1 MAVTQNEAR
10 AFLGSLIGNV
20 ELLRK
25 KLPATYKT
33 KRKKA
38 HELELKLKNYADPS
52 NSGLDDVYS
61 ELSGL
66 IRGLVLND
74 EYNFVGPG
82 TDLTDP
88 KTLPKNVIDKYA
100 EEHDLG
106 YVYASGA
113 LSQEAFDRRIRYA
126 DNKFINQLESLAEL
140 STEPSEK
147 EDALKIVGLMKTKQW
162 TDDVYKIFNVKK
174 RLTDEQYGEV
184 IGEAIKLVGSIK
196 PEERTKYNIDY
207 YPVGN
212 YKAIRLEDV
221 VNVRKY
227 DEQTAEQEEA
237 RIYPLAPEPE
247 QPEEQK
253 APEPVT
259 PPPVAPVTVAPVA
272 PVTPPSVTEEKKEP
286 AGQLDVTPAISPDLL
301 KALLVMSQK
310 KAPVAMA
317 DKTVGNASF
326 PNTPYTGERNLA
338 LLQNQAT
345 VDYMRPTAKQER
357 QTMDWY
363 RAFNLV
369 QAPNSNVQ
377 LIRGAPITQATIDPG
392 NSLLATNAN
401 SEYNIRYKG
410 PLFQPAEV
418 IPTIRPDINAI
429 EDRRAS
435 MFTDSQKQM
444 MFKDRAFPATTGM
457 AGVGKPIQMY
467 SGMNEMTPTANRYSQ
482 NTRLANPDRV
492 IISTGKYT
500 RV

>member
-1 MAVTQNEAR
+1 MALAVRPDEAR
-10 AFLGSLIGNV
+10 IFLNNLIGN
-20 ELLRK
+20 LDALSGGLPGNYK
-25 KLPATYKT
+25 K
-33 KRKKA
+33 KKKDA
-38 HELELKLKNYADPS
+38 YTLELKLRNYADPS
-52 NSGLDDVYS
+52 TSGLDDFNSRV
-61 ELSGL
+61 SGL
-66 IRGLVLND
+66 VKGLVLNKD
-74 EYNFVGPG
+74 YVFVGPG
-82 TDLTDP
+82 TDITDSTKEP
-88 KTLPKNVIDKYA
+88 INTIDEYA
-100 EEHDLG
+100 REHDMA
-106 YVYASGA
+106 YARASGA
-113 LSQEAFDRRIRYA
+113 LSQETFDRRIRVA
-126 DNKFINQLESLAEL
+126 DNVFIRQLQEIVDKSPDESD
-140 STEPSEK
+140 K
-147 EDALKIVGLMKTKQW
+147 EDANKIIGLMKTKQW
-162 TDDVYKIFNVKK
+162 TDQVYQLFNVKK
-174 RLTDEQYGEV
+174 RLTDEQYAKTV
-184 IGEAIKLVGSIK
+184 QEAVKLLGSISAEK
-196 PEERTKYNIDY
+196 LAKHNINFTPAGD
-207 YPVGN
+207 V
-212 YKAIRLEDV
+212 KRFKLEDIV
-221 VNVRKY
+221 EVKKEL
-227 DEQTAEQEEA
+227 EQEEEQEEA

-247 QPEEQK
+247 QPEESKEPLQGSAMTT
-253 APEPVT
+253 APTPV
-259 PPPVAPVTVAPVA
+259 V
-272 PVTPPSVTEEKKEP
+272 EEKKEP

>member
-1 MAVTQNEAR
+1 MA
-10 AFLGSLIGNV
+10 
-20 ELLRK
+20 
-25 KLPATYKT
+25 P
-33 KRKKA
+33 
-38 HELELKLKNYADPS
+38 
-52 NSGLDDVYS
+52 
-61 ELSGL
+61 
-66 IRGLVLND
+66 
-74 EYNFVGPG
+74 
-82 TDLTDP
+82 
-88 KTLPKNVIDKYA
+88 
-100 EEHDLG
+100 
-106 YVYASGA
+106 
-113 LSQEAFDRRIRYA
+113 
-126 DNKFINQLESLAEL
+126 
-140 STEPSEK
+140 
-147 EDALKIVGLMKTKQW
+147 
-162 TDDVYKIFNVKK
+162 
-174 RLTDEQYGEV
+174 
-184 IGEAIKLVGSIK
+184 
-196 PEERTKYNIDY
+196 
-207 YPVGN
+207 
-212 YKAIRLEDV
+212 
-221 VNVRKY
+221 
-227 DEQTAEQEEA
+227 
-237 RIYPLAPEPE
+237 
-247 QPEEQK
+247 
-253 APEPVT
+253 
-259 PPPVAPVTVAPVA
+259 A
-272 PVTPPSVTEEKKEP
+272 PVTPAPVIPPPVPEEKKDP

-317 DKTVGNASF
+317 DKTAGNASF

-357 QTMDWY
+357 QTLDWY

-377 LIRGAPITQATIDPG
+377 MLRGNPITQATIDPG

-410 PLFQPAEV
+410 ALFQPAEV

-457 AGVGKPIQMY
+457 DGVGKPIQMY

-482 NTRLANPDRV
+482 GTRLVNPDRV